1 LGAAHGLPHLHRAVM
16 EGVAFAAARHLR
28 IMEAATG
35 RRVARLVA
43 SGGGA
48 KTALWLKI
56 KASIYGVPV
65 AVPKEAEC
73 GIVGCAAIAQTA
85 TGRRRSLKQAV
96 GALVAMDDEIRPDPR
111 WQETYGRMQ
120 PVFDDLYR
128 IAQPLYDRLDAIA
141 AMPAPTLPTPEP
153 VAAGAAP

>member
-1 LGAAHGLPHLHRAVM
+1 
-16 EGVAFAAARHLR
+16 
-28 IMEAATG
+28 MEAATG
-35 RRVARLVA
+35 RRITRLIA

-96 GALVAMDDEIRPDPR
+96 GALVAMDDEIQPDPR

-128 IAQPLYDRLDAIA
+128 TAQPLYDRLDAIA
-141 AMPAPTLPTPEP
+141 AMPAPTSLTPEP